1 MKRHGLIL
9 FVLLSSFELIFAQK
23 WSDEAFNYQENGKI
37 REAINVYLQHINE
50 LSRGDLNG
58 LAYCYEELEDYEE
71 AIRWYKMSA
80 NKGNSSAMFNL
91 GRLFDNRYGTHKG
104 VVANKEVAND
114 YYKQAIYSDH
124 KTKGRSWSVL
134 NLFLNYKDAGRL
146 AECKPILEYAVRED
160 VNLSEAPY
168 FLAKY
173 FYKGKESIYY
183 YRIAAEH
190 GEKYAQYEL
199 AMILQEGE
207 LIEKDLKEA
216 AKWHRKAAE
225 QGNWMSQEEIGKCYE
240 ELYLKTLDER
250 YLKLCLKYYY
260 NIFTDNNDSGAPRK
274 IVLGDMSNIEVDKEG
289 NWIVNAPENPLEAI
303 YSKGLYGAKTYKTY
317 EEWLNNMVKP
327 LAIDS
332 DVDINIPKNDIK
344 TNAYVLIIA
353 NENYNYEHYV
363 PYAENDGESVRKY
376 FENTFGI
383 PSSNIH
389 LITDATLNK
398 MKREIEW
405 LVDNCKESNKLYL
418 YYSGHGIPANDLS
431 TAYLLPCDGYAKDPE
446 TGLNLN
452 WLYTKLGTTNIPCY
466 VFLDACF
473 SGSGRGQRAL
483 VESKGVSIKPKEV
496 VPQNKTIVIS
506 ACQGTETAYPSEEQK
521 HGLFTYFL
529 LKKIQQNKGDVSLEA
544 LTNYL
549 IEEVPKQC
557 RKEKGTTQT
566 PTVMTSKDISDIWK
580 TMKIM

>member
-1 MKRHGLIL
+1 MKRHGLLL

-50 LSRGDLNG
+50 LSRGDLNV

-146 AECKPILEYAVRED
+146 TECKPILEYAVRED

-344 TNAYVLIIA
+344 INAYVLIIA

>member
-1 MKRHGLIL
+1 MKKIGLLL
-9 FVLLSSFELIFAQK
+9 FLLLSSFEMALAQR
-23 WSDEAFNYQENGKI
+23 WSEEAYNYEKNGKT
-37 REAINVYLQHINE
+37 REAINVFLQHKNE
-50 LSRGDLNG
+50 LSKNDLNT
-58 LAYCYEELEDYEE
+58 LACCYEALENYEE
-71 AIRWYKMSA
+71 AVSWYKLAA

-91 GRLFDNRYGTHKG
+91 GRLYDNQYGTHKG
-104 VVANKEVAND
+104 VVADKNVANS
-114 YYKQAIYSDH
+114 YYKQAIYSKH

-134 NLFLNYKDAGRL
+134 NLILNYQDAGRL
-146 AECKPILEYAVRED
+146 GECKSILEYSVRED

-173 FYKGKESIYY
+173 FYKGKESVYY

-190 GEKYAQYEL
+190 GEEHSQYEL

-207 LIEKDLKEA
+207 LVEKDLKEA

-260 NIFTDNNDSGAPRK
+260 KIYTDNNDSGAPRK
-274 IVLGDMSNIEVDKEG
+274 ITLGDMENIEVDENG
-289 NWIVNAPENPLEAI
+289 NWVVNAPPSPLEAI
-303 YSKGLYGAKTYKTY
+303 YSKGLYDAKTYKTY
-317 EEWLNNMVKP
+317 EEWLNKMVKP

-332 DVDINIPKNDIK
+332 DVDINIPKNDKK
-344 TNAYVLIIA
+344 TNAYALIIA

-376 FENTFGI
+376 FENTLGV

-389 LITDATLNK
+389 FIADATLNN

-405 LVDNCKESNKLYL
+405 LIDNGKESNKLYF

-431 TAYLLPCDGYAKDPE
+431 TSYLLPCDGYAKDPE

-473 SGSGRGQRAL
+473 SGSGRDQKTL
-483 VESKGVSIKPKEV
+483 VESRGVAIKTKNV

-506 ACQGTETAYPSEEQK
+506 ACQGTEMAYPLEEQK

-529 LKKIQQNKGDVSLEA
+529 LKKIQQQKGDISLGA

-549 IEEVPKQC
+549 IEEVPKQS
-557 RKEKGTTQT
+557 RKEKGSTQT
-566 PTVMTSKDISDIWK
+566 PTVVTSKVLSDTWK
-580 TMKIM
+580 NMKIM

>member
-1 MKRHGLIL
+1 MKRHGLLL

-50 LSRGDLNG
+50 LSRGDLNV

-146 AECKPILEYAVRED
+146 TECKPILEYAVRED

-190 GEKYAQYEL
+190 GEKHAQYEL

>member
-1 MKRHGLIL
+1 MKRHGLLL

-50 LSRGDLNG
+50 LSRGDLNV

-566 PTVMTSKDISDIWK
+566 PTVMTSKDMSDNWK

>member
-1 MKRHGLIL
+1 MKRHGLLL

-50 LSRGDLNG
+50 LSRGDLNV